1 MIKHKLL
8 ILITAVTAFGLS
20 QAGASFI
27 KLPEGQDVGAVKLWF
42 DVANHNVQDF
52 QAFVGANN
60 SGGHAVGIH
69 TVGPVNTG
77 SGFSTIKPVNGG
89 SLTDIVFTPDSSTTF
104 SDFSFRGQLTSFGDG
119 TVNLFVTDSFG
130 NITPF
135 QFTGL
140 GQNQDFKRQGIISE
154 DGSFI
159 KSVEIVSDFKELKQL
174 EISFGD
180 PNGTV
185 PDGGSTV
192 MLLGAAL
199 GSLGMARRFLRK

>member
-8 ILITAVTAFGLS
+8 ILITAVTALGLS
-20 QAGASFI
+20 QAGATFI
-27 KLPEGQDVGAVKLWF
+27 KLPEGDDAGGVKLYF

-52 QAFVGANN
+52 EAFVGGNN
-60 SGGHAVGIH
+60 PSGHHVAIH

-89 SLTDIVFTPDSSTTF
+89 SLTDILFTPDSSTTF
-104 SDFSFRGQLTSFGDG
+104 SDFSFRGQLTAFGDG
-119 TVNLFVTDSFG
+119 AVTLIVTDNLGIVTTFL
-130 NITPF
+130 F
-135 QFTGL
+135 DGL
-140 GQNQDFKRQGIISE
+140 GKNQDFKRQGIISE

-159 KSVEIVSDFKELKQL
+159 ASVELQSDFKELKQV

-180 PNGTV
+180 PGSV

-199 GSLGMARRFLRK
+199 GSLGMARRFLKK